1 MMRILPPVR
10 IVGVIDLQQGAAVH
24 ARGGRR
30 SAYRPVAVPGP
41 SRERAG
47 DVSALAR
54 FYRDTAG
61 LADVYVA
68 DLDAIAGGAWHD
80 DAIRSIA
87 ATASHLWLDAGIA
100 TATDAERAWRLG
112 AHRIVIGLETL
123 PAFDALAA
131 IADAVGGN
139 RVVLSLDLR
148 DGRTVASRGALPE
161 GVSAADAAAEAI
173 DCGARA
179 LVVLDLARVGSAG
192 GCDLDTLR
200 AVRRVAPDAALF
212 AGGGV
217 RNADDLRLLS
227 EAGCDGALVATAL
240 LSGALTMPVTE
251 P

>member
-1 MMRILPPVR
+1 MRRLPPVR

-30 SAYRPVAVPGP
+30 SAYRPVAVPGR

-47 DVSALAR
+47 DGSALAR
-54 FYRDTAG
+54 FYRETAG

-68 DLDAIAGGAWHD
+68 DLDAIAGGSWHD
-80 DAIRSIA
+80 DVIQSIA
-87 ATASHLWLDAGIA
+87 AATSHLWLDAGIA
-100 TATDAERAWRLG
+100 TAPDAERARRLG
-112 AHRIVIGLETL
+112 AERAVIGLETL
-123 PAFDALAA
+123 TDFDDLTMIVEA
-131 IADAVGGN
+131 IGSD

-161 GVSAADAAAEAI
+161 GVWAADAAAKAVAA
-173 DCGARA
+173 GART
-179 LVVLDLARVGSAG
+179 LVVLDLARVGSSV

-200 AVRRVAPDAALF
+200 AVRRVAPDVALF

-240 LSGALTMPVTE
+240 LSGALQTPVT
-251 P
+251 